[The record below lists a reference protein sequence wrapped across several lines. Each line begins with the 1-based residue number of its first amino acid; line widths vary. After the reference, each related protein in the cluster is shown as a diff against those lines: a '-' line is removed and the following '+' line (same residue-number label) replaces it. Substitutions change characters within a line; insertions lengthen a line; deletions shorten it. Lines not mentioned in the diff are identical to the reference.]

1 MSKKGST
8 FNHEETAKALYERLT
23 SDRASYITRAED
35 CAEYTI
41 PSLFPKDGSNG
52 STTFDTPYQSIGAR
66 GVNNLGSKLMLA
78 LFPPNDTFFRL
89 TPGEEAEADLANQPE
104 MREQVEQAL
113 AVLENRAV
121 SYAEAHQY
129 RVTLAEAI
137 KVLVVTGNC
146 LLFLPPKEGG
156 MKLYKL
162 NSYVLQRDALG
173 NVVQLVAMD
182 KIAYAALPD
191 EVKSLV
197 SKGGGQEKKPEDII
211 TVYTHVY
218 LENDVFYSYQEVEGE
233 IVSGSEQQYPKDK
246 TPWIPLR
253 MVKMDGESY
262 GRSFVEEYLG
272 DLKSLEALSKAIVEM
287 SAICANV
294 LFLVNPNGIT
304 RPYKLSKAESGA
316 FVPGR
321 IEDVQALQMNKASDL
336 QVAASTVTMLSD
348 RLSFAFMLNS
358 AVQRNGE
365 RVTAEEIRYVA
376 SELEDTL
383 GGVYSILSQELQLPL
398 VRRLLVQ
405 LEGTGQIPDLPD
417 GLVEPT
423 ITTGLAAIG
432 RGHDF
437 NKMTTFSQIVS
448 QNPEMAQVIN
458 WTVMAERIATGLSID
473 TTNLV
478 KTPEQLQQEQQ
489 QQQMAGMAEKA
500 APQMAKGMMDQAMAS
515 GGAVGGM

>member
-1 MSKKGST
+1 MSKKGTT
-8 FNHEETAKALYERLT
+8 FNHEETAKSIYERLS
-23 SDRASYITRAED
+23 SDRAPYITRAED
-35 CAEYTI
+35 CATYTI
-41 PSLFPKDGSNG
+41 PSLFPKEGSNG
-52 STTFDTPYQSIGAR
+52 SSHFDTPYQSIGAR

-89 TPGEEAEADLANQPE
+89 TPGEEAEADLANNPE
-104 MREQVEQAL
+104 MRDEVEQAL
-113 AVLENRAV
+113 AVLENKAIT
-121 SYAEAHQY
+121 YAETHQY

-191 EVKSLV
+191 DVKSMV
-197 SKGGGQEKKPEDII
+197 SSNGEEKKPEDITTI
-211 TVYTHVY
+211 YTHVY
-218 LENDVFYSYQEVEGE
+218 LENGVFYSYQEIDGE
-233 IVSGSEQQYPKDK
+233 VVNGTEQQYPQEK

-304 RPYKLSKAESGA
+304 RPYKLSKAKSGA

-321 IEDVQALQMNKASDL
+321 PDDVQALQLNKGGDL
-336 QVAASTVTMLSD
+336 QVAASTMQTISD
-348 RLSFAFMLNS
+348 RLSYAFMLNS

-405 LEGTGQIPDLPD
+405 LENLGQFPDLD

-437 NKMTTFSQIVS
+437 NKMMTFSQIVS

-458 WTVMAERIATGLSID
+458 WPVMALRIATGLSIN
-473 TTNLV
+473 TENLV
-478 KTPEQLQQEQQ
+478 KTQEQLQQEQQ
-489 QQQMAGMAEKA
+489 QAQMAQMAQAA
-500 APQMAKGMMDQAMAS
+500 APQMAKSMMDQS
-515 GGAVGGM
+515 QEGGM

>member
-1 MSKKGST
+1 MSKKGTT
-8 FNHEETAKALYERLT
+8 FNHEETAKSIYERL
-23 SDRASYITRAED
+23 SSARAPYITRAED
-35 CAEYTI
+35 CAVYTI
-41 PSLFPKDGSNG
+41 PSLFPKAGSDGS
-52 STTFDTPYQSIGAR
+52 STFETPYQSIGAR

-89 TPGEEAEADLANQPE
+89 TPGEEAEADLANAPE
-104 MREQVEQAL
+104 QREAVEQAL
-113 AVLENRAV
+113 SVLETKAIN
-121 SYAEAHQY
+121 YAETHQY

-162 NSYVLQRDALG
+162 NSYVIQRDALG
-173 NVVQLVAMD
+173 NVVQIVALD
-182 KIAYAALPD
+182 KIAYAALPED
-191 EVKSLV
+191 VKSMV
-197 SKGGGQEKKPEDII
+197 SKTGEEKNLDSI
-211 TVYTHVY
+211 TDVYTHVY
-218 LENDVFYSYQEVEGE
+218 LENDTYYSYQEVEGQ
-233 IVSGSEQQYPKDK
+233 IVSGTEQQYPVNK

-253 MVKMDGESY
+253 MVKVDGESY

-287 SAICANV
+287 SAICGNV

-304 RPYKLSKAESGA
+304 RPYKLTKAKSGA

-321 IEDVQALQMNKASDL
+321 PEDVQVLQLNKGGDL
-336 QVAASTVTMLSD
+336 QVAASTVQTIAE
-348 RLSFAFMLNS
+348 RLSYAFMLNS

-405 LEGTGQIPDLPD
+405 LEGTGQIPDLD

-437 NKMTTFSQIVS
+437 NKMVTFSQIVS

-458 WTVMAERIATGLSID
+458 WPVMAERIATGLSINAE
-473 TTNLV
+473 NLI
-478 KTPEQLQQEQQ
+478 KTPEQIQQEQQ
-489 QQQMAGMAEKA
+489 QQQMAAMAERA
-500 APQMAKGMMDQAMAS
+500 APQMAAGMMNQMNGE
-515 GGAVGGM
+515 GGTQ